1 MTLGE
6 GKDKVYMLLDEHS
19 AGGEIEH
26 DEDIELKMAYFFDI
40 GQKLLAQTVK
50 VVNTMEITADEEH
63 LEIDMPTDFR
73 KVYRIYRDG
82 KNVTGR
88 MRFHNRTLIIPPE
101 DIGCTFTIDYLAI
114 PGSIDAE
121 TPDDYEFEL
130 PDDACQCLPYFVC
143 AQNLLPD
150 LVMDYS
156 VYLQT
161 YNLMVSQLDTSL
173 PGENG
178 RIQQRLFGS

>member
-50 VVNTMEITADEEH
+50 LLKTRKFTATQGKTEYA
-63 LEIDMPTDFR
+63 MPEDFR

-82 KNVTGR
+82 SPVTTRYRWVG
-88 MRFHNRTLIIPPE
+88 NKIYVPLSDE
-101 DIGCTFTIDYLAI
+101 GCQFEVIYFAI
-114 PGSIDAE
+114 PASITKD
-121 TPDDYEFEL
+121 TTDDYEFEL
-130 PDDACQCLPYFVC
+130 PEDACQCLPYFVC

-156 VYLQT
+156 VYLQM
-161 YNLMVSQLDTSL
+161 YNLMVSQLDTNL
-173 PGENG
+173 PGENQ

>member
-40 GQKLLAQTVK
+40 AQKQLAQIVPVIKT
-50 VVNTMEITADEEH
+50 TEFTATGDETEIF
-63 LEIDMPTDFR
+63 MPSNFR
-73 KVYRIYRDG
+73 KLYRIYRDG
-82 KNVTGR
+82 KNVTKR
-88 MRFHNRTLIIPPE
+88 YRWRNKTLIVPLSDE
-101 DIGCTFTIDYLAI
+101 GCTFEIDYFAI
-114 PGSIDAE
+114 PDSITAE
-121 TPDDYEFEL
+121 TGDDYEFEL
-130 PDDACQCLPYFVC
+130 PEDAAQCLPYWVC

-156 VYLQT
+156 VYLT
-161 YNLMVSQLDTSL
+161 MYNLMVSRLDTSL
-173 PGENG
+173 PGENT
-178 RIQQRLFGS
+178 RIQQVLFGS

>member
-40 GQKLLAQTVK
+40 GQKVLAQTVP
-50 VVNTMEITADEEH
+50 VISMYMFTANGEQTEYTM
-63 LEIDMPTDFR
+63 PSDFR

-88 MRFHNRTLIIPPE
+88 YRWHNRALVVPLSDE
-101 DIGCTFTIDYLAI
+101 GCTFTIDYLAI
-114 PGSIDAE
+114 PGSIDKDTE
-121 TPDDYEFEL
+121 DDYKFEI
-130 PDDACQCLPYFVC
+130 PDDAAQCLPYFVC

-156 VYLQT
+156 VYLQM

-173 PGENG
+173 PGENQ
-178 RIQQRLFGS
+178 RIQQRLFGG